1 MNAAHFLKLAENYE
15 CPRMTFD
22 ELYDRILKL
31 IEKYAKKGKMKII
44 IWKCL

>member
-31 IEKYAKKGKMKII
+31 IKNMLKKGK
-44 IWKCL
+44 